1 MAEGKIK
8 HLADRGFGFITR
20 DGDGQDVF
28 FHMSALL
35 GVPFDALRKGDRVRF
50 EVHETAGRLAATDVE
65 PIAGASAPTPTAAG
79 GRGVGTARPD
89 RSPKDHQATAGD
101 HADYHFYNPYN
112 FVRFLE
118 PAPAETA
125 TPGPTPAS
133 GGGSMAQQFA
143 AAGYKQSRRDPSAVA
158 LLGRCAPPTHDR
170 YVGLTGRIECS
181 LEAITPLFVSD
192 SEGVTGNDKHRTYR
206 FYRRNG
212 ALAIPGS
219 SLRGMVRGLFEAATN
234 SCMIHLA
241 GDVRLT
247 RHTTT
252 QESLALVPARV
263 VKMADSETGLGL
275 DLLTGNTDLAPGK
288 KPNGPQYAAWLGRYI
303 GETLRDSRNVPG
315 NHCYGRRQNL
325 DVSAYRDKPNQP
337 LWALLRP
344 YQHPER
350 NFQFF
355 AVQALAA
362 GKADL
367 PKPNAAAH
375 EIVGE
380 GYLHITNQ
388 NIENKHDE
396 RFFFRADGR
405 ARQPLVP
412 IPQSGREPVKQR
424 YKELI
429 EDYQDRHADDI
440 RGRVRAGLDPALP
453 DRSNGNPRKHR
464 AGLSAHILDPRAK
477 GLKEG
482 DLVYVQLNEARECK
496 FIGPVSIPR
505 IAFRDRIAD
514 RLPHR
519 FGDERR
525 LDLPGN
531 LAPCDDLNHLCPA
544 CRTFGWVRPGSDH
557 EAARQNQPKQ
567 DGPAAYA
574 GRLRFGEAHIEKD
587 NGTLPPTP
595 LAILSTP
602 KPTTARFYLEH
613 RTAGD
618 QSTPSRDSTWPE
630 QSAVHAYDEG
640 MNRLRGRKFYRHH
653 PMAVE
658 QEYRRAQGRADDQNR
673 TVADALKPG
682 ARFRFQIDFE
692 NLAALELGALLW
704 SLDLDGRGCHRLGYG
719 KPLGFGSVRLKV
731 ETIDLLDAAARYQS
745 VEPNAGWVDARHRKD
760 QWAGG
765 FKDALA
771 AVYPEGANGFD
782 GLPNIV
788 DLMTLLTAPAPGL
801 PIHYPRTGPI
811 SDPEGKNFEWFMGN
825 KRVGLVLPSPPDD
838 EGFPLL
844 DRRSGLGQRR

>member
-8 HLADRGFGFITR
+8 RLTDRGFGFIAR
-20 DGDGQDVF
+20 DGVGPDVF
-28 FHMSALL
+28 FHMKALRDH
-35 GVPFDALRKGDRVRF
+35 VRFDALREGDRVRF
-50 EVHETAGRLAATDVE
+50 EVQETERGLAAINVE
-65 PIAGASAPTPTAAG
+65 PVTGASAPTRAPEAPRGSGAARPERSPRDQGTAAD
-79 GRGVGTARPD
+79 P
-89 RSPKDHQATAGD
+89 AG
-101 HADYHFYNPYN
+101 YHFYNPYN

-125 TPGPTPAS
+125 TRGPTPAS
-133 GGGSMAQQFA
+133 GGGAMAQQFA
-143 AAGYKQSRRDPSAVA
+143 AAGYKQSSPDPNTVA

-234 SCMIHLA
+234 SCMIHVA
-241 GDVRLT
+241 GNVRLT

-275 DLLTGNTDLAPGK
+275 DLLTGNTDLTPGQR
-288 KPNGPQYAAWLGRYI
+288 PSGPQYAAWVGRYI

-315 NHCYGRRQNL
+315 NHCYGRRQNF
-325 DVSAYRDKPNQP
+325 DVSAYRDKPSQP

-362 GKADL
+362 GKEGL
-367 PKPNAAAH
+367 PKPNAAAY

-396 RFFFRADGR
+396 RFFFRADSR
-405 ARQPLVP
+405 TAEPPIKVPSLVK
-412 IPQSGREPVKQR
+412 RR

-429 EDYQDRHADDI
+429 EDYQTRHTAECKK
-440 RGRVRAGLDPALP
+440 RHDPSRPERNAQ
-453 DRSNGNPRKHR
+453 NPRKDKP
-464 AGLSAHILDPRAK
+464 ALSRHIIEPHAAT
-477 GLKEG
+477 LKVG
-482 DLVYVQLNEARECK
+482 DLVYAQLNSSRECE
-496 FIGPVSIPR
+496 FLGPVSIPR
-505 IAFRDRIAD
+505 IAFRDRITD

-519 FGDERR
+519 FDDEKR

-531 LAPCDDLNHLCPA
+531 LAPCDDLSHLCPA
-544 CRTFGWVRPGSDH
+544 CRTFGWARSGSDP
-557 EAARQNQPKQ
+557 EGAREEQSRK
-567 DGPAAYA
+567 DAPAAYA
-574 GRLRFGEAHIEKD
+574 GRLRFGEARIEND
-587 NGTLPPTP
+587 NGTLPPTA

-618 QSTPSRDSTWPE
+618 QSTPSRDYTWPE
-630 QSAVHAYDEG
+630 QSAVHAYDED

-653 PMAVE
+653 PKAVE
-658 QEYRRAQGRADDQNR
+658 QEYRRALGRADDQNR

-682 ARFRFQIDFE
+682 AGFRFQIDFE

-704 SLDLDGRGCHRLGYG
+704 CLDLDGRGFHRLGYG
-719 KPLGFGSVRLKV
+719 KPLGFGSVRIKV

-745 VEPNAGWVDARHRKD
+745 VEPNAGWVDTRHRKD
-760 QWAGG
+760 QWARG

-782 GLPNIV
+782 ALPNII
-788 DLMTLLTAPAPGL
+788 DLMTLLTAPAPDL
-801 PIHYPRTGPI
+801 PIHYPRTAPI
-811 SDPEGKNFEWFMGN
+811 ADPEGKNFEWFMGN

-838 EGFPLL
+838 KGLPLL